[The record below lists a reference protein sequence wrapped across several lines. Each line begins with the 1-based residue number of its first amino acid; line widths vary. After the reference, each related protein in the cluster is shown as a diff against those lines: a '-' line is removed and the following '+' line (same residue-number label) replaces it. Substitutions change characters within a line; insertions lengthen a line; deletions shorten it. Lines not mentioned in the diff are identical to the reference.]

1 MSTDAKR
8 FLILT
13 RRTAAFDDAVI
24 APHYAHLDA
33 LREDGRLE
41 LAGPFFDRAIPD
53 RSGGAYLVRAGNLA
67 EAEAI
72 AFADPVHTSGSS
84 VVTLHEWNASP

>member
-1 MSTDAKR
+1 MSDGRRRYLVLA
-8 FLILT
+8 
-13 RRTAAFDDAVI
+13 RRTEAFDAAVI

-41 LAGPFFDRAIPD
+41 LAGPFSD
-53 RSGGAYLVRAGNLA
+53 RSGGAYLVRAGSLA
-67 EAEAI
+67 EAQAI

-84 VVTLHEWNASP
+84 DVTVYEWNATP

>member
-1 MSTDAKR
+1 MSGAESKR
-8 FLILT
+8 YLILT
-13 RRTAAFDDAVI
+13 RRTATFDQAVI

-41 LAGPFFDRAIPD
+41 LAGPFAD

-72 AFADPVHTSGSS
+72 AFADPVHTTGAS
-84 VVTLHEWNASP
+84 VVTVHEWNASH

>member
-1 MSTDAKR
+1 MSDGR
-8 FLILT
+8 RRYLIIT
-13 RRTAAFDDAVI
+13 RRTAAFDAAVI

-33 LREDGRLE
+33 LRDDGRLE
-41 LAGPFFDRAIPD
+41 LAGPFSD

-84 VVTLHEWNASP
+84 DVTVHEWNATP

>member
-1 MSTDAKR
+1 MSGDERKR
-8 FLILT
+8 YLIFT
-13 RRTAAFDDAVI
+13 RRTPAFDQAAI

-41 LAGPFFDRAIPD
+41 LAGPFSD
-53 RSGGAYLVRAGNLA
+53 RSGGAYIVRAGSLA

-84 VVTLHEWNASP
+84 DVTVYEWNATP